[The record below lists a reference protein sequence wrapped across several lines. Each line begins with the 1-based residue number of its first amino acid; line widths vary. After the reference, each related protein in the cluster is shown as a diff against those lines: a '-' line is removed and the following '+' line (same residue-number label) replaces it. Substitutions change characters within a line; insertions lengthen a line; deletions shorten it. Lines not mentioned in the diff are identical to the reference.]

1 MYVIYFR
8 LIFENLFNI
17 LCLFIIF
24 TNKNFGFDENH
35 NKKNDLNER
44 DDNERVIL
52 VLLREEFFSDPNEI
66 FSSLIFKG
74 ILTTYIL
81 MYVVLIIFK

>member
-74 ILTTYIL
+74 LLSNLKWPMVIL
-81 MYVVLIIFK
+81 